1 MKIRIFKLAFLSCS
15 LLAVLTSCNLNNK
28 AIDVTPKF
36 LRCGNSLVLAENGN
50 LLIAGYKTS
59 SSSGYDAMLMMRKAN
74 GDTATA
80 WTRTFGG
87 TYTDAFYCVKNSN
100 EGGFIATGFTN
111 NASGGSPAVY
121 VVITDGN
128 GMSKKTKTYRYTSAS
143 QGFSVIP
150 ANADSGYLVAG
161 VAQKTSNS
169 DRDIYLVRIKE
180 SGDTL
185 WTKKLGAKSTS
196 QYDMVNDAAYSV
208 IAAPAPDFGYY
219 VTGSMNG
226 YSQTGGKIFL
236 MKISAKG
243 DSLWTKTYG
252 TGIGFSLTLTK
263 DNGIAIS
270 GSLQEGSSQDIFLL
284 KTNLDGVVQW
294 TYSYGGSGF
303 EYGANMIE
311 TSDGGFAITG
321 ITDSKGHGNQDVCL
335 ILTNSLG
342 IGSWDQAKTFG
353 NTDNDQ
359 GFGLVEMPDKG
370 FCITGLSNS
379 GGSYIFLNRVQSDGT
394 PGTVGWEKFIE

>member
-1 MKIRIFKLAFLSCS
+1 MKIRIIKLALLSFS
-15 LLAVLTSCNLNNK
+15 ILAVLSSCNNRVV
-28 AIDVTPKF
+28 DVTPQF
-36 LRCGNSLVLAENGN
+36 LRCGNSLVLAQNGN
-50 LLIAGYKTS
+50 LVIAGYNTN

-80 WTRTFGG
+80 WAKSFGG
-87 TYTDAFYCVKNSN
+87 SFSDAFYCVKNSN
-100 EGGFIATGFTN
+100 EGGFIAAGFTN
-111 NASGGSPAVY
+111 NASAGSPAAF

-128 GMSKKTKTYRYTSAS
+128 GKAKETKAYRYAAAS
-143 QGFSVIP
+143 QAFSVIS

-161 VAQKTSNS
+161 VVQKTSNS

-185 WTKKLGAKSTS
+185 WTKRLGANSTS

-208 IAAPAPDFGYY
+208 IAAPAPDLGYY
-219 VTGSMNG
+219 VTGSLNG
-226 YSQTGGKIFL
+226 YSQSGGKIFL

-243 DSLWTKTYG
+243 DSLWTKTFG

-263 DNGIAIS
+263 DKKIAIS
-270 GSLQEGSSQDIFLL
+270 GSLQEGSNQDIFLL
-284 KTNLDGVVQW
+284 KTDLDGNRIW
-294 TYSYGGSGF
+294 SYSYGGSGF

-321 ITDSKGHGNQDVCL
+321 ITDSKGHGMQDVCL
-335 ILTNSLG
+335 ILTNSSG
-342 IGSWDQAKTFG
+342 IGTWDQAKAYGG
-353 NTDNDQ
+353 NDNDQ

-370 FCITGLSNS
+370 ICITGLSNT

-394 PGTVGWEKFIE
+394 PGTSGWEKYIE